1 MKPVNYFPKML
12 DLKCLAG
19 LWIHLWTAVISS
31 STKFTMMYWFSE
43 FSLHRVVWVIFFVC
57 IYFFYLLTFFIWI
70 RFVIILISLY
80 FIVFLKD
87 LQNSIW
93 IVCVENGLVLVVSTR
108 NWRLYQN
115 IESEFKYY
123 QFKIYLNTYQYQHL
137 SILTLLTFN
146 NIHKRSS
153 LKLKQYNVFLEL

>member
-57 IYFFYLLTFFIWI
+57 IHFFYLLIFFIWI
-70 RFVIILISLY
+70 RFVIILVSLY

-93 IVCVENGLVLVVSTR
+93 KMDWFWLFLLVIGGYIKTLKV
-108 NWRLYQN
+108 N
-115 IESEFKYY
+115 
-123 QFKIYLNTYQYQHL
+123 LNTINLKYISTLISTNIYQY
-137 SILTLLTFN
+137 
-146 NIHKRSS
+146 
-153 LKLKQYNVFLEL
+153 

>member
-1 MKPVNYFPKML
+1 MNYFSKML
-12 DLKCLAG
+12 DLKCLTG
-19 LWIHLWTAVISS
+19 LWIHLWTSLISS
-31 STKFTMMYWFSE
+31 PTKFTMIYWFSE
-43 FSLHRVVWVIFFVC
+43 FLLHRVVWFIFFVC
-57 IYFFYLLTFFIWI
+57 IYFFYLLIFFIWI

-123 QFKIYLNTYQYQHL
+123 QFKIYINTYHQY
-137 SILTLLTFN
+137 
-146 NIHKRSS
+146 
-153 LKLKQYNVFLEL
+153 